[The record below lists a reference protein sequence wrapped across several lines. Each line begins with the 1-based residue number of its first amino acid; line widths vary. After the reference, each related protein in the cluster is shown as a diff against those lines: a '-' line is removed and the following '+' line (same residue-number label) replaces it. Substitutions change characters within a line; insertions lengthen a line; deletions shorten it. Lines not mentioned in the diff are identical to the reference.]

1 MRVDQVRS
9 GRAPAGR
16 LCRLACLPLALVL
29 AGCGSSDQ
37 AVVAKHKAAAAK
49 PVVERSPDADLVAAV
64 LAAGGRAQAGLK
76 FEMAQRPVLD
86 ETFRLRVQVTPTE
99 DVAKLQVNF
108 APSAGLEVV
117 DDAPFFQLG
126 KTAAG
131 TAADHTVGLRAKQEG
146 VFELR
151 AAVVTEN
158 DQGESVSSS
167 YSIPVIVVA
176 AAEPPDSK

>member
-9 GRAPAGR
+9 EQAPAGR
-16 LCRLACLPLALVL
+16 LCWLACLPLALAL
-29 AGCGSSDQ
+29 AGCGSSDDTA
-37 AVVAKHKAAAAK
+37 AVKHKAAAAK
-49 PVVERSPDADLVAAV
+49 PIVERSPDSDLVAAV
-64 LAAGGRAQAGLK
+64 LAAGGGAQAGLK
-76 FEMAQRPVLD
+76 FEMAQRPVLN

-99 DVAKLQVNF
+99 DVAKLQVSF

-117 DDAPFFQLG
+117 DEAPLFQLG

-131 TAADHTVGLRAKQEG
+131 TAADHTLGLRARQEG

-158 DQGESVSSS
+158 DLGESAASS

-176 AAEPPDSK
+176 AGEPPDSK

>member
-1 MRVDQVRS
+1 MRVVQVRPGQVS
-9 GRAPAGR
+9 VGR
-16 LCRLACLPLALVL
+16 LWWLTCLPLALAL
-29 AGCGSSDQ
+29 AGCSSSDD
-37 AVVAKHKAAAAK
+37 AVAVKHKAVAAK
-49 PVVERSPDADLVAAV
+49 PVVERSPDADLVTAV
-64 LAAGGRAQAGLK
+64 LAAGGRAPAGLK
-76 FEMAQRPVLD
+76 FEMAQRPVLN

-117 DDAPFFQLG
+117 ENASPLQLG

-131 TAADHTVGLRAKQEG
+131 TPADYTLGLRAKQEG

-158 DQGESVSSS
+158 DLGESAPSSF
-167 YSIPVIVVA
+167 SIPVIVVA
-176 AAEPPDSK
+176 AGEPPDSK